1 MQRVRLNADR
11 NMGFSATV
19 SARALN
25 VDGTSLAV
33 FSTKMELG
41 PNARELTAA
50 SGQSYDIDHRR
61 RGNVIARPEIKRQL
75 RQFIKLDELA
85 PCVGL
90 GEASAHGAIFYRFAK
105 PAKVKKNRR
114 FLAIL

>member
-1 MQRVRLNADR
+1 
-11 NMGFSATV
+11 
-19 SARALN
+19 
-25 VDGTSLAV
+25 
-33 FSTKMELG
+33 
-41 PNARELTAA
+41 
-50 SGQSYDIDHRR
+50 
-61 RGNVIARPEIKRQL
+61 L